1 MYAPVMAEG
10 AGSERVIAYLRGEN
24 VMTVAA
30 RWTQGAKE
38 WGETSVRVP
47 VGMWRN
53 RLTGE
58 IAGGGAV
65 KVGELLSGF
74 PVALLTRES

>member
-1 MYAPVMAEG
+1 
-10 AGSERVIAYLRGEN
+10 

-30 RWTQGAKE
+30 RWTQGAKD

-47 VGMWRN
+47 AGSWKN

-58 IAGGGAV
+58 VVGGGAV

-74 PVALLTRES
+74 PVALLVREK